1 MLSLDFIRQHPEV
14 VRAGL
19 QRRRDPQ
26 NIDELLRLVEQR
38 KGLAARCDGLY
49 VSLKRLNEEVRNVRE
64 QKRAELN
71 KQIKAVTREIRLLE
85 IQISDIETRT
95 QPLLLALPNI
105 PHASVPDGGEHHRDR
120 IARLWGDPLHF
131 YFTPKPHWELSENLG
146 LTDFE
151 SGARLA
157 GSRFVVLKG
166 LGARL
171 ERALISFMLD
181 MHTREHG
188 YSEILP
194 PYLVK
199 RSAMIGAGQLP
210 KFEDQAYLC
219 TEDELYLNPT
229 AEVPLVALHSDS
241 ILPAG
246 TLPLRYVAWTS
257 AFRRE
262 VGSAS
267 RQNRGLQRL
276 HQFNKVELFQIV
288 EPQSSYQVLEHMV
301 VHAEAILRALELPYR
316 VVELCARN
324 LPFSSARTIDLE
336 VWMAAQNR
344 YLEISSISNCES
356 FQARR
361 ADIKY
366 RAHAGV
372 HAEYVHTLNASGL
385 AVGRTMAAILEAYQ
399 QADGTVIVPKVL
411 RPFMGVSVLNQD
423 MCS

>member
-1 MLSLDFIRQHPEV
+1 MLSIDFIRQHPEI

-19 QRRRDPQ
+19 ERRHDPQ
-26 NIDELLRLVEQR
+26 NLDELLRLIEQR

-49 VSLKRLNEEVRNVRE
+49 TSLKRLNENAHAGYALRT
-64 QKRAELN
+64 AEAE
-71 KQIKAVTREIRLLE
+71 KQIQTLTKDIRALE
-85 IQISDIETRT
+85 LRISELEMRM
-95 QPLLLALPNI
+95 QPLLLALPNL
-105 PHASVPDGGEHHRDR
+105 PHSSYKDRTEHDR
-120 IARLWGDPLHF
+120 NLPLRRWGDPLRF
-131 YFTPKPHWELSENLG
+131 VFPPKPHWELSEKLG

-151 SGARLA
+151 GGTRLA

-181 MHTREHG
+181 VHTNEHG
-188 YSEILP
+188 YTEILP

-199 RSAMIGAGQLP
+199 RSLMVGAGQLP
-210 KFEDQAYLC
+210 KFEEQAYVC
-219 TEDELYLNPT
+219 EEDELYLNPT
-229 AEVPLVALHSDS
+229 AEVPLLGLHSDS

-246 TLPLRYVAWTS
+246 TLPMRYVAWTS

-262 VGSAS
+262 VGSAAS
-267 RQNRGLQRL
+267 RNRGLQRL
-276 HQFNKVELFQIV
+276 HQFNKVELFQLV
-288 EPQSSYQVLEHMV
+288 EPQASYEALKQLVT
-301 VHAEAILRALELPYR
+301 HAETILRRLELPYR

-324 LPFSSARTIDLE
+324 LPFSSAKTLDLE
-336 VWMAAQNR
+336 VWMAGQSR
-344 YLEISSISNCES
+344 YLEISSISNCED

-366 RAHAGV
+366 RPRQGA

-399 QADGTVIVPKVL
+399 QADGSVIVPRVL
-411 RPFMGVSVLNQD
+411 RPFMGVSVLR
-423 MCS
+423 